1 MRVHVEKRFKN
12 SCSGRRL
19 YRQFKQQG
27 LREISLELLA
37 IPVTDYKTL
46 RESLMLD
53 KLEALAREIGV
64 MTQEE
69 LERWRR
75 SLESAVAEGIFSP
88 VLPKSWWQDVNLE

>member
-1 MRVHVEKRFKN
+1 MVQTRVTLSVNHQGFKFLPN
-12 SCSGRRL
+12 KL
-19 YRQFKQQG
+19 
-27 LREISLELLA
+27 LELLA

-53 KLEALAREIGV
+53 KLEALAREIGA

-75 SLESAVAEGIFSP
+75 SLESAAAEGTFFASATQVMVAGCKP
-88 VLPKSWWQDVNLE
+88 